1 MQLGCPVTRRR
12 ALQDMETVQT
22 FLASTLIPNSS
33 EPNSLAN
40 NTGVFPRDIEIDKG
54 TTTQKACVSP
64 PQLRRLIEASC
75 VTIQK
80 PHFAESRML
89 QKACSLRYQTQAD
102 TPAVIGHGFLSGR
115 ANVATSLRI
124 SLLHRRAD
132 RSPLQPSKIGRCPP
146 GAPSADSDR
155 SFLAAPSF

>member
-80 PHFAESRML
+80 PTLCGVRDVAKGLLTAISDASRRPGGDRPRVPIAPSQCCDQSENL
-89 QKACSLRYQTQAD
+89 SLFIVGQ
-102 TPAVIGHGFLSGR
+102 
-115 ANVATSLRI
+115 
-124 SLLHRRAD
+124 
-132 RSPLQPSKIGRCPP
+132 IGRLCNQ
-146 GAPSADSDR
+146 AR
-155 SFLAAPSF
+155 